1 MKFEEEAALSRLVA
15 IARNDTGQ
23 SRRVAGFLL
32 AWWNADDC
40 GGFNL
45 ADLWSVDTSITE
57 DMVTVFGCIARV
69 RSYPDALGYG
79 EQFKSIVNGW
89 RP

>member
-1 MKFEEEAALSRLVA
+1 MKLEEEAALNRLIA
-15 IARNDTGQ
+15 IAQNDTGQ

-45 ADLWSVDTSITE
+45 TDPWGVDTSITE
-57 DMVTVFGCIARV
+57 DMVTVFGFIARV
-69 RSYPDALGYG
+69 KSYPDGLGYG
-79 EQFKSIVNGW
+79 EQFKSIVSGW

>member
-1 MKFEEEAALSRLVA
+1 MKLEEEAALNRLIT
-15 IARNDTGQ
+15 IAHNDTGQ

-32 AWWNADDC
+32 AWWNADEC

-45 ADLWSVDTSITE
+45 TDLWGVDTSITE

-69 RSYPDALGYG
+69 KSYPDALGYA
-79 EQFKSIVNGW
+79 E
-89 RP
+89 

>member
-1 MKFEEEAALSRLVA
+1 MKFEEEAALNRLVA

-57 DMVTVFGCIARV
+57 DMVTVFGCIARA

>member
-1 MKFEEEAALSRLVA
+1 MKSEEQAALNRLIA

-23 SRRVAGFLL
+23 SRRVADFLL

-45 ADLWSVDTSITE
+45 TDLWGVDTSITE

-69 RSYPDALGYG
+69 KSYPDALGYG
-79 EQFKSIVNGW
+79 EQFKSIVSDW
-89 RP
+89 RS

>member
-1 MKFEEEAALSRLVA
+1 MKFEEQAALNRLIA
-15 IARNDTGQ
+15 IAGNDTGQ

-32 AWWNADDC
+32 AWLNADDC
-40 GGFNL
+40 GGFYL
-45 ADLWSVDTSITE
+45 TDLWGVDTSITE

-69 RSYPDALGYG
+69 KSYPDALGYG
-79 EQFKSIVNGW
+79 EQFKSIVSGW

>member
-1 MKFEEEAALSRLVA
+1 MKFEEEAALNRLVA
-15 IARNDTGQ
+15 IARKDTGQ

-69 RSYPDALGYG
+69 RSYPDALGYR

>member
-1 MKFEEEAALSRLVA
+1 MKSEEKAALKRLIA
-15 IARNDTGQ
+15 IAHNDTGQ

-45 ADLWSVDTSITE
+45 TDLWGVDTSITE
-57 DMVTVFGCIARV
+57 DMVTVFGFIARV
-69 RSYPDALGYG
+69 KSYPDALGYG
-79 EQFKSIVNGW
+79 EQFKSIVSGW